1 MTARRPR
8 PHFDDPLVSV
18 EICAG
23 AGGQASGLHQ
33 AGFDHAAL
41 VEWDG
46 HAVETLKANVGTWPG
61 WTQEKVDALRPSDV
75 REFLGSAEH
84 QQLKEMEKLHGRKI
98 DLLAGGVPCPP
109 FSLAGKQLGKDDE
122 RDLFPDMLRI
132 VEDLQP
138 RAILIENV
146 RGILEP
152 PEVFID
158 YRRSIINDLKS
169 LGYSVPEIS
178 AAMTPQQQ
186 DRKMRSVWRRM
197 DANAFGVPQLRPRA
211 ILVAFHK
218 DVANSGAFVWP
229 VRDAL
234 PAETLMETLQSSM
247 RKRYTPYWDVEYTAD
262 GVTRTGA
269 QAYDDWER
277 NALTAQ
283 SRGLLVAPT
292 LVGGSRKHGG
302 ADLGPTRAKKAWAA
316 LGVDAKGVA
325 NDEDQTVPERDLF
338 RKDGPM
344 LTVDQAAAVQGFRD
358 WTFAGGG
365 KTARYRQVGNAFPP
379 PVAEAVGRAVAAV
392 LRPEHR
398 DSLLSGYQMADDPD
412 AGSSLLAKEGTL
424 FAPAARVSRPRA
436 AEMAVPAD
444 VPA

>member
-41 VEWDG
+41 VEWDA

-75 REFLGSAEH
+75 RRFLGSREH
-84 QQLKEMEKLHGRKI
+84 REIQALGEKKI

-122 RDLFPDMLRI
+122 RDLFPDMLKI
-132 VEDLQP
+132 VDDLKP
-138 RAILIENV
+138 RAIMIENV

-152 PEVFID
+152 PEVFIE
-158 YRRSIINDLKS
+158 YRRYIIEQLKE
-169 LGYSVPEIS
+169 LDYTVPDVPAS
-178 AAMTPQQQ
+178 MTPRQQ
-186 DRKMRSVWRRM
+186 DQRMRRVWRRM

-218 DVANSGAFVWP
+218 DVANSGDFVWP
-229 VRDAL
+229 VKDGL
-234 PAETLMETLQSSM
+234 PGETLMETLRTTM
-247 RKRYTPYWDVEYTAD
+247 EKRYGAYWDVEFKVGD
-262 GVTRTGA
+262 EVLTGKEVYA
-269 QAYDDWER
+269 KWKRDAKEAED
-277 NALTAQ
+277 
-283 SRGLLVAPT
+283 RGLTVAPT

-316 LGVDAKGVA
+316 LGVNASGVA
-325 NDEDQTVPERDLF
+325 NDEHEAVPDRDLF
-338 RKDGPM
+338 RAGGPM

-358 WTFAGGG
+358 WKFVGG

-379 PVAEAVGRAVAAV
+379 PVAEAVGRAIAAV
-392 LRPEHR
+392 LRPQHR
-398 DSLLSGYQMADDPD
+398 DE
-412 AGSSLLAKEGTL
+412 LLAGYRMEKGPEAGVELLAEEGTL
-424 FAPAARVSRPRA
+424 FSPEARISRPRSP
-436 AEMAVPAD
+436 EEAVPA
-444 VPA
+444 VAP

>member
-41 VEWDG
+41 VEWDR

-61 WTQEKVDALRPSDV
+61 WTQQKVEALRPSDV
-75 REFLGSAEH
+75 REFLGSPEH
-84 QQLKEMEKLHGRKI
+84 QELKELEELRSRKI

-122 RDLFPDMLRI
+122 RDLFPDMLHI

-158 YRRSIINDLKS
+158 YRRSIINDLKD
-169 LGYSVPEIS
+169 LGYAVPDIS
-178 AAMTPQQQ
+178 ASMTPQQQ
-186 DRKMRSVWRRM
+186 DQRMRCVWRRM

-218 DVANSGAFVWP
+218 DVANSGDFVWP

-247 RKRYTPYWDVEYTAD
+247 LKRYTPYWDVEFTAD
-262 GVTRTGA
+262 GVTRTGE
-269 QAYDDWER
+269 QAYLDWEQD
-277 NALTAQ
+277 ALEAQ
-283 SRGLLVAPT
+283 ERGLLVAPT

-325 NDEDQTVPERDLF
+325 NDEDQAVPERDLF
-338 RKDGPM
+338 REDGPM

-358 WTFAGGG
+358 WKFAGGG

-392 LRPEHR
+392 LRPEYR
-398 DSLLSGYQMADDPD
+398 DSLLAGYQMADDPG
-412 AGSSLLAKEGTL
+412 AGAALLAKEGTL
-424 FAPAARVSRPRA
+424 FAPGTRVSPPRSP
-436 AEMAVPAD
+436 EEAVPSE